1 MDSKKINSQSQL
13 LIYIIVILGFIGVF
27 NYLSTLVFK
36 RVDLTEKKM
45 YSVSKATKKILGK
58 LDDIVTVRVC
68 FSKNLPPH
76 LKGLVSDVK
85 DMLSE
90 FKAYSGKNLNVVYE
104 DPTASEEKKRKI
116 IELGVPEIQMQT
128 YEKDKA
134 QVINGFMGIIVQF
147 ADKKEVMPVVQNLTN
162 LEYDLTQAVMKV
174 SRKTTPKVGILK
186 TDTTFE
192 LPPQYRQKDSP
203 EDFKTK
209 YKPIFSALEKNYT
222 VEVPEIR
229 KADPINQEIKTLIVP
244 GGNQFSNRDLF
255 EIDQYFMK
263 GGNLVVLV
271 EPISINF
278 SYGAMARPQDP
289 AIMRLIEHYGARVEH
304 DLVLDASCGQVQIPQ
319 QVGPFQMNVPV
330 NYPYFVKILPEGLNK
345 NIPAISSVADVVLPW
360 TSSISLLVPNR
371 DSLAKASAKAVTDT
385 GVKASALMK
394 SSKKSWTTAGNY
406 DLNPQQKWGAPQE
419 GFKQSNLMVYLTG
432 NFKSYF
438 AGKPIPRVH
447 EGDTS
452 KIDSASAIADK
463 SREIVT
469 NNTGRN
475 LVVIGNAGFLSAQ
488 FGGVPGNSVVIQ
500 NLVDWLSSDE
510 NLISIRTRTMVDR
523 SIRKDE
529 LKEGGSTATVV
540 RFINLLLMPL
550 LVIIAGLIIFVK
562 RREVTTAPTAASA
575 EKTEE
580 KKA

>member
-1 MDSKKINSQSQL
+1 MESKKINNQSQL
-13 LIYIIVILGFIGVF
+13 IVYILIILGFVGVF
-27 NYLSTLVFK
+27 NYLSTFVFK
-36 RVDLTEKKM
+36 RVDLTEKKV
-45 YSVSKATKKILGK
+45 YSVSKATKKTLKK
-58 LDDIVTVRVC
+58 LDDIVSVRVC

-76 LKGLVSDVK
+76 LKTLVSDVK

-90 FKAYSGKNLNVVYE
+90 FKAYSGKNLNISYE
-104 DPTASEEKKRKI
+104 DPFASEEKKKKI

-134 QVINGFMGIIVQF
+134 QVINGFMGIVVQY

-174 SRKTTPKVGILK
+174 SRKTTPKVGVLK

-192 LPPQYRQKDSP
+192 LPPQYRQKESP

-222 VEVPEIR
+222 VDMPEIR
-229 KADPINQEIKTLIVP
+229 RADPISQDIKTLIIP
-244 GGNQFSNRDLF
+244 GGNQFTNRDLF

-263 GGNLVVLV
+263 GGNLIVLA
-271 EPISINF
+271 EPITVSF

-289 AIMRLIEHYGARVEH
+289 QILRLLEHYGARVEH
-304 DLVLDASCGQVQIPQ
+304 NLVLDASCGQVQIPQ

-330 NYPYFVKILPEGLNK
+330 NYPYFVKIVPEGLNK
-345 NIPAISSVADVVLPW
+345 NIPAVSSISEMVLPW

-371 DSLAKASAKAVTDT
+371 DSVVKVTGKGTDT
-385 GVKASALMK
+385 AGVKGSALIK
-394 SSKKSWTTAGNY
+394 SSKRSWTVAGNF
-406 DLNPQQKWGAPQE
+406 DLNPQQKWGTPAE
-419 GFKQSNLMVYLTG
+419 GFKQNCIMAYLNG

-438 AGKPIPRVH
+438 AGKPVPPLH
-447 EGDTS
+447 EADTS
-452 KIDSASAIADK
+452 RKDSALALADK
-463 SREIVT
+463 NREIVAS
-469 NNTGRN
+469 NKDRN
-475 LVVIGNAGFLSAQ
+475 IVVVGDANFLTSQ
-488 FGGVPGNSVVIQ
+488 FAGVPGNSVWLQ
-500 NLVDWLSSDE
+500 NVVDWLSSDD
-510 NLISIRTRTMVDR
+510 NLITIRSRTMVDR

-540 RFINLLLMPL
+540 RFVNLLLMPL
-550 LVIIAGLIIFVK
+550 CVIFAGLFIFFK
-562 RREVTTAPTAASA
+562 RKESTGALTGA